1 MVHSSP
7 ELVEGVNRELYDSHT
22 WKNPSW
28 TLWTAHRFKSCCTSY
43 TCESAHRLESVKRR
57 ICTSSRYSD
66 NPSFANEWLHS
77 ARCILP
83 MVLAVEC
90 VAAGL
95 TISCSIHRWDDFYT
109 RRCFQYAQY
118 SCVDNSKSTR
128 YKSTCI
134 PTTLLCEFLCG
145 YSERCS
151 DRPTSTTNATRWPM
165 LSYFSWRGF
174 ARIAVRCFDCR
185 S

>member
-134 PTTLLCEFLCG
+134 PTTLLCEFYADIVNDVLIDPRLLQTPLDG
-145 YSERCS
+145 RC
-151 DRPTSTTNATRWPM
+151 
-165 LSYFSWRGF
+165 Y
-174 ARIAVRCFDCR
+174 RIFLEEVLPELR
-185 S
+185 